1 MSLNYLIL
9 VLGAA
14 ALLISAC
21 APFTPY
27 DPNRSRSQPD
37 APAVTPDDSEVVT
50 STEQDELRD
59 ARRQAELEAEARDSE
74 STTDNTTS
82 GGGDGGTTSTGG
94 SDYRRAVPI
103 PGKEGFVFNPFTNN
117 PVDVRGIP
125 SGSLVYDPQD
135 PNKDRNRFR
144 VP

>member
-27 DPNRSRSQPD
+27 DPNRNRSQAD
-37 APAVTPDDSEVVT
+37 APAVTPDDSEIVT